1 MGLRVTYESCRSAG
15 VLVEV
20 EEMKEIKSLIMA
32 AVLIVFLS
40 GCSADTGNDAKKN
53 DLTRQEKDSV
63 LSESGLTGSGVV
75 KRAIAVSDSAAVRAK
90 KIDAQ
95 AE

>member
-1 MGLRVTYESCRSAG
+1 
-15 VLVEV
+15 
-20 EEMKEIKSLIMA
+20 MKFLIMTA
-32 AVLIVFLS
+32 ALITFLS
-40 GCSADTGNDAKKN
+40 GCGEGTGNDSPKK

-75 KRAIAVSDSAAVRAK
+75 KSAITVSDSAAVRAK
-90 KIDAQ
+90 KIDTL